1 MTKAFSLALSFIN
14 KNEGRIALKMLQSVI
29 GAVDFVSC
37 VDTQSTDDSV
47 STIKTFLEVKNIPH
61 NLQVAEFQNFS
72 QVRNISLSRIPPH
85 IDWVIVLDC
94 DETIPASDFS
104 RIISFLNC
112 NHDTYDSIY
121 IPRLNFLPDGN
132 IAHYP
137 DRQGRL
143 FKNNRGIK
151 FFGEVHEEIRGYQNV
166 FMAPALQD
174 EDNYFHIYHHKFLIK
189 SQSEIEITRV
199 LYEKLSKNP

>member
-112 NHDTYDSIY
+112 NHDTYDSI
-121 IPRLNFLPDGN
+121 
-132 IAHYP
+132 
-137 DRQGRL
+137 
-143 FKNNRGIK
+143 
-151 FFGEVHEEIRGYQNV
+151 
-166 FMAPALQD
+166 
-174 EDNYFHIYHHKFLIK
+174 
-189 SQSEIEITRV
+189 
-199 LYEKLSKNP
+199 